1 MIEPDV
7 FLPKIL
13 PYAPGV
19 AEPTAL
25 AAVIV
30 AAQRFCERTRLWR
43 DCDTFTVTPDSCDVV
58 CVPVDAVLFEI
69 ESARFNDSKIDPVSL
84 DWLET
89 REPNWRLRQGD
100 VARWITQL
108 TTGSVRVIPVCSGTL
123 SLSTVLRPA
132 DEAQTLPDFLGTLYS
147 TAIADG
153 ALAEILMTP
162 ARQFTDV
169 NRAAF
174 YAARFDQ
181 RINELTGI
189 NVRGQHNAPYRTKAQ
204 FF

>member
-1 MIEPDV
+1 MIELST
-7 FLPKIL
+7 FLTKIM
-13 PYAPGV
+13 PQAPGCP
-19 AEPTAL
+19 EPVAL
-25 AAVIV
+25 AAIIV

-89 REPNWRLRQGD
+89 REPNWRLREGD
-100 VARWITQL
+100 TARWITQL
-108 TTGSVRVIPVCSGTL
+108 ATGTVRVIPLCTGTL

-132 DEAQTLPDFLGTLYS
+132 DEAQLLPDFLGALYS

-162 ARQFTDV
+162 AKLFTDV
-169 NRAAF
+169 NRATY

-181 RINELTGI
+181 RIEELTGI
-189 NVRGQHNAPYRTKAQ
+189 NVKGQHNAPYRTKAQ